1 MKTVCR
7 VAEITKAT
15 ARPIIPYIGPRIK
28 NPEINATIPIL
39 LDIIGNL
46 PFSKANNFD
55 S

>member
-1 MKTVCR
+1 MKTVSR

-15 ARPIIPYIGPRIK
+15 ARPIMPYIGPRVK
-28 NPEINATIPIL
+28 NPETNAIIPTHL
-39 LDIIGNL
+39 VIIGNL

>member
-1 MKTVCR
+1 MKAVCR
-7 VAEITKAT
+7 IDEITKDT
-15 ARPIIPYIGPRIK
+15 ARPTIPYIGPRVK
-28 NPEINATIPIL
+28 KPETNAIIPIL